1 MTTGSAR
8 RMASERKRRAP
19 HLAGV
24 GRHGRAPSYGR
35 ALEELGW
42 YVLRV
47 AEQHVIADLD
57 AVVERVSQTALR
69 IAAR

>member
-1 MTTGSAR
+1 MTTGVGAEDGVREEAESAAPCGRRSAR
-8 RMASERKRRAP
+8 TRA
-19 HLAGV
+19 
-24 GRHGRAPSYGR
+24 RDR
-35 ALEELGW
+35 ALVELGW